1 MQKLLSYTRK
11 AIDTYNMIENNDS
24 IAVGVSGGKD
34 SLALLASLAHLKNFY
49 PKNFTLKAITIDMGY
64 ENSDFSNIT
73 NFCKDVGC
81 EHIIEKTQIKQIVFD
96 HRNEKNPCSLCANL
110 RRGALNN
117 VALSAGCNTVALGH
131 HYDDVIETFMMSL
144 LYEGRLNCFSPV
156 TNLEKC
162 NIKIIRPLLFT
173 PEYYIRSFQKKH
185 SLPVFKNPCP
195 ADKVTKREHVKK
207 LLETISQSDSEIKKR
222 IFSAVR
228 SLPDW
233 KTE

>member
-11 AIDTYNMIENNDS
+11 AIDTYHMIEDNDC

-34 SLALLASLAHLKNFY
+34 SLALLSALAQLQKFYSKNFSI
-49 PKNFTLKAITIDMGY
+49 KAITIDMGY

-73 NFCKDVGC
+73 TFCNELEC

-96 HRNEKNPCSLCANL
+96 ERKEKNPCSLCANL

-117 VALSAGCNTVALGH
+117 AALANGCNTVALGH
-131 HYDDVIETFMMSL
+131 HYDDVVETFLMSL
-144 LYEGRLNCFSPV
+144 LYEGRLNCFIPV
-156 TNLEKC
+156 TKLERC
-162 NIKIIRPLLFT
+162 NIKIIRPLIFT
-173 PEYYIRSFQKKH
+173 PEHYVNSLKKRYSF
-185 SLPVFKNPCP
+185 PVFKNPCP
-195 ADKVTKREHVKK
+195 ADRVTKREEVKK
-207 LLETISQSDSEIKKR
+207 LLDTLCQSDAEIKKR

-233 KTE
+233 ETD